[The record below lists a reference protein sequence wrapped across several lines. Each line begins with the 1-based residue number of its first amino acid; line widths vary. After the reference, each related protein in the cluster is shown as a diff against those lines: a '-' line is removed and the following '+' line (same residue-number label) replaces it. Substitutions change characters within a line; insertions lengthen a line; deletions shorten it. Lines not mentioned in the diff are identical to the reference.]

1 MASIALHS
9 CELRGA
15 AVSSTVV
22 DPKGQAQVFLQGDGA
37 APHTRELSRH
47 KAYTE
52 VSLAALQV
60 FHTSAELADARR
72 QSKVAIGL
80 LHLPADSVEGITPSP
95 GVVVLRSDL
104 LLGGGIGVFGAR
116 QAEVGE
122 MCALDAQAWLMGQF
136 DTSTELPR
144 QQVICLCRH

>member
-1 MASIALHS
+1 MLLPLLRSLLVAPLLQSPHLAIDLTRGMASIALHS

-95 GVVVLRSDL
+95 GGVVLRSDL
-104 LLGGGIGVFGAR
+104 LLVGG
-116 QAEVGE
+116 
-122 MCALDAQAWLMGQF
+122 DW
-136 DTSTELPR
+136 
-144 QQVICLCRH
+144 CLRR